1 MKTVEEILNAL
12 PPEDK
17 KRIEKLSAASKKSIE
32 ETVVSILSEGVS
44 TPTVTTA
51 LLLTGGAFIF

>member
-17 KRIEKLSAASKKSIE
+17 KRIEKLAAASKKSIE
-32 ETVVSILSEGVS
+32 ETVITILTEGVS
-44 TPTVTTA
+44 TPSIATA